1 MAPSSGSGAVSATS
15 LDTLLSNLFSPQ
27 RIRAFLRQNKRAR
40 YGLVA
45 TLAAITAALA
55 ERKRRVANSDEVK
68 RRIPHRRN
76 SAVHLY
82 DGRKH
87 RWNEANN
94 KGSYEIF
101 VPYKDGQAR
110 VVINPIRP
118 VIFDA
123 HKRLF
128 LDKRGEAAAP
138 IEGKVGLN
146 RRFLRQFSALWAI
159 IVRDCFGLC

>member
-1 MAPSSGSGAVSATS
+1 M
-15 LDTLLSNLFSPQ
+15 
-27 RIRAFLRQNKRAR
+27 
-40 YGLVA
+40 
-45 TLAAITAALA
+45 
-55 ERKRRVANSDEVK
+55 
-68 RRIPHRRN
+68 
-76 SAVHLY
+76 
-82 DGRKH
+82 
-87 RWNEANN
+87 
-94 KGSYEIF
+94 
-101 VPYKDGQAR
+101 PYKNIEAR

-159 IVRDCFGLC
+159 IVYPSWEYGADIRSRG